1 MYCTKVVL
9 TPLIKLSSYELKF
22 VNICLGFITNVE
34 GRGGME
40 KPGEQIV
47 SACRNKTR
55 KNIRK
60 RPRNNVKKTPR
71 WEQTD

>member
-40 KPGEQIV
+40 KPGE
-47 SACRNKTR
+47 
-55 KNIRK
+55 
-60 RPRNNVKKTPR
+60 
-71 WEQTD
+71 